1 MNKVE
6 EYIKKTEEKGLKL
19 NEYQKLLVYRCALI
33 GLTEEQMDLFVAA
46 GHPVIKEE
54 MIIASL
60 IDGIDD
66 DYIRR
71 EIISDDDIDSIKRKR
86 ADYLME
92 NFRSRDAEYNQLQE
106 ELIILQAQMKDVDK
120 VIGRQKEEY
129 VSLSKEID
137 EKKEEIRRL
146 TEELKSRGSE
156 DGCAPSGVRK
166 ETETRTVTKY
176 KRPEGFKETVYCLL
190 GKTDKLPEQSEKIVS
205 DRQEFFNIVID
216 SDLSTEQIKE
226 IEQAYKDGI
235 EIKLIKKIANKSFT
249 PERMRALRRM
259 VCILNSKKYSETD
272 SAAAG
277 LTADEER
284 MAYERAVDDCM
295 VITDE
300 SVKGYEADL
309 QHMISLPV
317 TQTKPAEEK
326 QN

>member
-6 EYIKKTEEKGLKL
+6 EYIKKTEEKDLKINRNQESL
-19 NEYQKLLVYRCALI
+19 IYRCALI

-46 GHPVIKEE
+46 GYPVIKEE

-71 EIISDDDIDSIKRKR
+71 EIINEDDIDSIKRKR

-120 VIGRQKEEY
+120 VIGKQKEEY
-129 VSLSKEID
+129 VTLSKEI
-137 EKKEEIRRL
+137 EAKKGEIRRL
-146 TEELKSRGSE
+146 TEELESRSSE
-156 DGCAPSGVRK
+156 DGCAHSCVRK

-190 GKTDKLPEQSEKIVS
+190 GKTDKLPEHSEEIIS
-205 DRQEFFNIVID
+205 DRQEFFNIIID
-216 SDLSTEQIKE
+216 SDLSAEQIKE

-235 EIKLIKKIANKSFT
+235 EIEIIKMIANKAFA
-249 PERMRALRRM
+249 PERMSALRRM
-259 VCILNSKKYSETD
+259 VCILNSKKYSETN

-277 LTADEER
+277 LPSDEER
-284 MAYERAVDDCM
+284 MAYEKAVDDCM

-326 QN
+326 QD